1 MKISRKGI
9 ILAGGSGSR
18 LFPLTKVLSKQLL
31 PIYNKPMIYYP
42 LTTLMQANVREILII
57 CTPKDIHQFKYLLGD
72 GNKFGLELSYAIQEE
87 PKGIA
92 HGLLIAEKFIKSN
105 PCILILGDNLF
116 YGSDLGDLLKKAS
129 NRYNGATIF
138 SYHVS
143 DPQRYGVVEYK
154 NGIVTNI
161 DEKPKDP
168 KTNFVITGIYFYDN
182 NVFEYAKTLKP
193 SKRNELEITD
203 LNLIY
208 LQQKN
213 LFVEE
218 MNRGFT
224 WLDTGTYNSFM
235 EANNFVHTIEQRQGL
250 MIGCPEEIAYKN
262 KWISESKL
270 ISLLKDY
277 GDNCYKNYL
286 LSIMDNK

>member
-1 MKISRKGI
+1 MNRKGI

-18 LFPLTKVLSKQLL
+18 LFPLTKLFSKQLL

-42 LTTLMQANVREILII
+42 IATLMQAKVREILII
-57 CTPKDIHQFKYLLGD
+57 TKRKDIDQFKYLLGD
-72 GNKFGLELSYAIQEE
+72 GKSFGIDIHYAIQDE

-92 HGLLIAEKFIKSN
+92 HGLLLAENFIKED

-116 YGSDLGDLLKKAS
+116 YGSDLGDLLENAYKRDK
-129 NRYNGATIF
+129 GATIF

-143 DPQRYGVVEYK
+143 DPERYGVVEYK
-154 NGIVTNI
+154 NGLVTNI
-161 DEKPKDP
+161 NEKPKNP
-168 KTNFVITGIYFYDN
+168 KSNFVVTGLYFYDN
-182 NVFEYAKTLKP
+182 NVFKYAKTLKP

-208 LQQKN
+208 LNQKQ
-213 LFVEE
+213 LFVQE

-235 EANNFVHTIEQRQGL
+235 EANNFVHTIERRQGL

-262 KWISESKL
+262 KWITESHL
-270 ISLLKDY
+270 RSSLNDY
-277 GDNCYKNYL
+277 GDNYYKNYL
-286 LSIMDNK
+286 LSMIENK